1 MAEVLDLDRFKEAVK
16 LLALYQVTLEQ
27 MDAFRNTKLYKHSI
41 KNKMNSLEKDI
52 EALIRVPVVQLDNT
66 DFDIFQEIQVKVD
79 AILDLNIDELTQL
92 KIVVDES
99 RERDPFGDHFEIN
112 PSSAEVNKDA
122 YQNGTHS

>member
-41 KNKMNSLEKDI
+41 KNRMNSLEKDI
-52 EALIRVPVVQLDNT
+52 EGLIRVPVVQLDST

-79 AILDLNIDELTQL
+79 AILDLTIDELTQL
-92 KIVVDES
+92 RIVIDEA
-99 RERDPFGDHFEIN
+99 RESNEG
-112 PSSAEVNKDA
+112 
-122 YQNGTHS
+122 